1 MELRPILLN
10 SARCIRDLNKRFG
23 LAIPDFCVNEVLF
36 KVCGFSEPELKELG
50 PTLKNEQWIG
60 WYQNKIKEKEL
71 FLIPNKFYFKDR
83 HIRRI
88 EHPLFEMVASY
99 LANENRKDKPVW
111 QTAHGSLNF
120 KNGPLIMGI
129 LNVTPDSF
137 SDGGRFYQAEKA
149 VEWALQMVDEGASI
163 IDVGGESTRPGAES
177 IPEEEELKR
186 VIPVIGKLR
195 QKTDVLISIDTYKS
209 RIAEVALQA
218 GADIVND
225 ISGARFDAR
234 MIEVVKQYDC
244 PIIIMHIKGTPKN
257 MQQNPYYDDV
267 VAEIYDYFEER
278 IRLLESSGISKIII
292 DPGIGFGKRLQDNLH
307 LLRDLKD
314 FTFLNKPILM
324 GTSRKSFIGKI
335 LRQEVPAKRLFGSL
349 ATQIISVQ
357 NGADIVRVHDVQA
370 TNEALKILAAV
381 KEVEIA

>member
-1 MELRPILLN
+1 M
-10 SARCIRDLNKRFG
+10 
-23 LAIPDFCVNEVLF
+23 
-36 KVCGFSEPELKELG
+36 
-50 PTLKNEQWIG
+50 
-60 WYQNKIKEKEL
+60 
-71 FLIPNKFYFKDR
+71 
-83 HIRRI
+83 
-88 EHPLFEMVASY
+88 
-99 LANENRKDKPVW
+99 
-111 QTAHGSLNF
+111 
-120 KNGPLIMGI
+120 
-129 LNVTPDSF
+129 
-137 SDGGRFYQAEKA
+137 
-149 VEWALQMVDEGASI
+149 
-163 IDVGGESTRPGAES
+163 
-177 IPEEEELKR
+177 
-186 VIPVIGKLR
+186 
-195 QKTDVLISIDTYKS
+195 ISIDTYKS
-209 RIAEVALQA
+209 RIAEAALQA

-225 ISGARFDAR
+225 ISGAQFDAR

-278 IRLLESSGISKIII
+278 ISLLESSGISKIII